1 MNKFSIQK
9 EQGADTIMTYD
20 FDQLIDR
27 RPTESSKWHSFD
39 EDVLPMFVADMDFRS
54 PEPVIQALC
63 KRAEHGVFGY
73 ANEPVGLRLAIIERM
88 ERLYGWQ
95 VEPRSIVFLPGVVT
109 AFNLA
114 CHAFARPGEGVLV
127 QTPVYQPFLNAPRN
141 AGLIRQEVELTTDA
155 DGRYTVDYGAFEA
168 AITQNTRLFILCN
181 PHNPVGRVFKRDEL
195 ERMAEICF
203 RHNVMICSDEIHG
216 DLIYSG
222 QKHFPL
228 ASFDPEISS
237 KTITLMAPSKTFN
250 IAGLDCSFAIIEN
263 EAVRKIFESARQGM
277 VPGVNLFGYVAAL
290 AAYRE
295 GQSWLNEVLAY
306 LEGNRDFLY
315 DFLKKEI
322 PGIKMWKPEGTY
334 LAWLDCRGLGISGNQ
349 AEFFLK
355 SARVAVNEG
364 ASYGK
369 GGDGFV
375 RLNFGCPRSM
385 LQKALERMKK
395 AVDSR

>member
-1 MNKFSIQK
+1 M
-9 EQGADTIMTYD
+9 AYD
-20 FDQLIDR
+20 FDKLIDR
-27 RPTESSKWHSFD
+27 RPTESAKWHAFD
-39 EDVLPMFVADMDFRS
+39 GDVLPMFVADMDFRS
-54 PEPVIQALC
+54 PEPVIQALA

-73 ANEPVGLRLAIIERM
+73 AHEPAGLRQAIIERM
-88 ERLYGWQ
+88 QQLYGWQ
-95 VEPRSIVFLPGVVT
+95 VEPGSIVFLPGVVT

-114 CHAFARPGEGVLV
+114 CHAFGKPGEGALI
-127 QTPVYQPFLNAPRN
+127 QTPVYQPFLSAPKC
-141 AGLIRQEVELTTDA
+141 AGLVRQEMELTPDA
-155 DGRYTVDYGAFEA
+155 DGRYTVDYAAFEA

-195 ERMAEICF
+195 EHMAEICF
-203 RHNVMICSDEIHG
+203 RHNVMICSDEIHC
-216 DLIYSG
+216 DLIFEG

-228 ASFDPEISS
+228 ASLAPEISS
-237 KTITLMAPSKTFN
+237 KTVTLMAPSKTFN

-263 EAVRKIFESARQGM
+263 EAVRKTFEAARQGI
-277 VPGVNLFGYVAAL
+277 VQGVNLFGFVAAL
-290 AAYRE
+290 AAFQE
-295 GQSWLNEVLAY
+295 GQPWLNELLAY
-306 LEGNRDFLY
+306 LEGNRDFLF
-315 DFLKKEI
+315 DFLRKEI
-322 PGIKMWKPEGTY
+322 PAIKMWRPEGTY
-334 LAWLDCRGLGISGNQ
+334 LAWLDCRSLSIPGNQ

-385 LQKALERMKK
+385 LQEALERMKK